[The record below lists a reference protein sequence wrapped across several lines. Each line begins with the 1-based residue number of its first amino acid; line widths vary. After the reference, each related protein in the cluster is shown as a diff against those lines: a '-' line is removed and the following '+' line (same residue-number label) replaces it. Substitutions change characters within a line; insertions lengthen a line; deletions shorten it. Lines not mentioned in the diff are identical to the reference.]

1 MAGVRQFDETAVVE
15 QALGVFW
22 DKGYRATTMLDLAAA
37 TGVQRGSLYHAYG
50 GKEQLFTK
58 VFAQFAEEFLA
69 GAEAALAPDDARRA
83 LTAFFDYCIKSITT
97 GTPSRG
103 CLSTRTAVEA
113 AEPQVD
119 AAVQAMLDGLEE
131 RVANM
136 LTRTTSTS
144 TSRTTSTSTSRTT
157 STSISRTTSTS
168 RTTSSTSRATS
179 SARNTSSARATSSA
193 HARSALSVP
202 PRDAARL
209 VVAMTRGLAV
219 LERVYGDPARL
230 RETAATL
237 ITALLR

>member
-22 DKGYRATTMLDLAAA
+22 EKGYRATSMLDLAAA

-58 VFAQFAEEFLA
+58 IFGQFAEEFLA
-69 GAEAALAPDDARRA
+69 GAERA
-83 LTAFFDYCIKSITT
+83 LDADDPRQALTDLFDYCIASITT

-131 RVANM
+131 RVATM
-136 LTRTTSTS
+136 LTRTTS
-144 TSRTTSTSTSRTT
+144 
-157 STSISRTTSTS
+157 
-168 RTTSSTSRATS
+168 
-179 SARNTSSARATSSA
+179 AR
-193 HARSALSVP
+193 ARSALSVP

-230 RETAATL
+230 RDTAATL
-237 ITALLR
+237 VTALLR

>member
-22 DKGYRATTMLDLAAA
+22 EKGYRATSMLDLAAA

-58 VFAQFAEEFLA
+58 IFSQFAEDFLA
-69 GAEAALAPDDARRA
+69 GAERALEPDDPRQA
-83 LTAFFDYCIKSITT
+83 LTDLFDYCIASITT

-119 AAVQAMLDGLEE
+119 AAVQAMLDSLEE

-136 LTRTTSTS
+136 LTRTTS
-144 TSRTTSTSTSRTT
+144 
-157 STSISRTTSTS
+157 
-168 RTTSSTSRATS
+168 
-179 SARNTSSARATSSA
+179 SSA
-193 HARSALSVP
+193 HAGARASARARSALSVP

-237 ITALLR
+237 VTALLR

>member
-1 MAGVRQFDETAVVE
+1 MAGVRQFDEGAVVE

-22 DKGYRATTMLDLAAA
+22 EKGYRATSMLDLAAA

-58 VFAQFAEEFLA
+58 IFSQFAEEFLA
-69 GAEAALAPDDARRA
+69 GAERA
-83 LTAFFDYCIKSITT
+83 LEAADPRQALTNLFDYCIASITT

-119 AAVQAMLDGLEE
+119 AAVQAMLDELEE

-136 LTRTTSTS
+136 LTRTT
-144 TSRTTSTSTSRTT
+144 
-157 STSISRTTSTS
+157 TTSTS
-168 RTTSSTSRATS
+168 R
-179 SARNTSSARATSSA
+179 A

-219 LERVYGDPARL
+219 LERVYDDPTRL

-237 ITALLR
+237 VTALLR

>member
-1 MAGVRQFDETAVVE
+1 MAGVRQFDEGALVE

-22 DKGYRATTMLDLAAA
+22 EKGYRATSMLDLAAA

-58 VFAQFAEEFLA
+58 IFSQFAAEFLA
-69 GAEAALAPDDARRA
+69 GAERA
-83 LTAFFDYCIKSITT
+83 LEADDPRQALTDLFDYCIASITT

-131 RVANM
+131 RVATM
-136 LTRTTSTS
+136 LTRTASAS
-144 TSRTTSTSTSRTT
+144 
-157 STSISRTTSTS
+157 
-168 RTTSSTSRATS
+168 S
-179 SARNTSSARATSSA
+179 SARSAR
-193 HARSALSVP
+193 ARSALSVP

-237 ITALLR
+237 VTALLR

>member
-1 MAGVRQFDETAVVE
+1 MAGVRQFDEGAVVE

-22 DKGYRATTMLDLAAA
+22 EKGYRATSMLDLAAA

-58 VFAQFAEEFLA
+58 IFSQFAEEFLA
-69 GAEAALAPDDARRA
+69 GAERA
-83 LTAFFDYCIKSITT
+83 LEADDPRQALTDLFDYCIASITT

-119 AAVQAMLDGLEE
+119 AAVQAMLDELEE

-136 LTRTTSTS
+136 LTRTTT
-144 TSRTTSTSTSRTT
+144 
-157 STSISRTTSTS
+157 TTSTS
-168 RTTSSTSRATS
+168 R
-179 SARNTSSARATSSA
+179 A

-219 LERVYGDPARL
+219 LERVYDDPTRL

-237 ITALLR
+237 VTALLR

>member
-1 MAGVRQFDETAVVE
+1 MAGVRQFDEGALVE

-22 DKGYRATTMLDLAAA
+22 EKGYRATSMLDLAAA

-50 GKEQLFTK
+50 GKEQLFRK
-58 VFAQFAEEFLA
+58 IFSQFTAEFLA
-69 GAEAALAPDDARRA
+69 GAERA
-83 LTAFFDYCIKSITT
+83 LEADDPRQALTDLFDYCIASITT

-131 RVANM
+131 RVATM
-136 LTRTTSTS
+136 LTRTASAS
-144 TSRTTSTSTSRTT
+144 F
-157 STSISRTTSTS
+157 
-168 RTTSSTSRATS
+168 
-179 SARNTSSARATSSA
+179 SARSAR
-193 HARSALSVP
+193 ARSALSVP

-237 ITALLR
+237 VTALLR